1 MPSNGPPTIAGGQRV
16 HSDRMLH
23 YQEVRSVGSLGAMDD
38 EVDSRDLL
46 AVDARQRWS
55 CINGRWLP
63 SRKTGAR
70 RPAWVG
76 GGEVSFNVKSARFHT
91 NKHDSALSGIAN
103 PHALHS
109 RAHHLNISPPAG
121 PRWWHTPSSQ
131 HGTSSTRSQRET
143 SARAGAH
150 RIGTTTR
157 AARRPSSYPRG
168 MPRLHARET

>member
-1 MPSNGPPTIAGGQRV
+1 M
-16 HSDRMLH
+16 SDRS
-23 YQEVRSVGSLGAMDD
+23 EVRDRCSRSNCPSIQRSWWPQYCNRNRAGHASCSGA
-38 EVDSRDLL
+38 VHRS
-46 AVDARQRWS
+46 ARA
-55 CINGRWLP
+55 L
-63 SRKTGAR
+63 
-70 RPAWVG
+70 VG